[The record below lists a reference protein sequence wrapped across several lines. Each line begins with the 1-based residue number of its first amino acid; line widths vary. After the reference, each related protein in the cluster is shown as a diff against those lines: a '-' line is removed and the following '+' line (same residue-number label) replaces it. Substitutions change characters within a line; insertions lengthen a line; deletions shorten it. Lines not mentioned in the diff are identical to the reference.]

1 MMVSSMDAELKA
13 FLEKIAG
20 SLDSRLDGLRS
31 DMDRLRAEFRAEIL
45 EVEARLNA
53 RIDGVGRLA
62 LDANRTFRTRDLRIL
77 TLEERMGE
85 VEKRMLGIEGINPQ

>member
-13 FLEKIAG
+13 FLEKIAS
-20 SLDSRLDGLRS
+20 SLDSR
-31 DMDRLRAEFRAEIL
+31 MDRLRADIVTQLRGEIL
-45 EVEARLNA
+45 EAEARLNA

-62 LDANRTFRTRDLRIL
+62 LDANRTLRTRDLRIL

-85 VEKRMLGIEGINPQ
+85 VEKRLIGFEGTNPP

>member
-1 MMVSSMDAELKA
+1 MGAELKA

-20 SLDSRLDGLRS
+20 SLESRMEQLRS
-31 DMDRLRAEFRAEIL
+31 EIVTQLRGEIL
-45 EVEARLNA
+45 EAEGRLNA

-62 LDANRTFRTRDLRIL
+62 LDANRTLRTRDLRIL

-85 VEKRMLGIEGINPQ
+85 VEKRMLGIEGANPQ